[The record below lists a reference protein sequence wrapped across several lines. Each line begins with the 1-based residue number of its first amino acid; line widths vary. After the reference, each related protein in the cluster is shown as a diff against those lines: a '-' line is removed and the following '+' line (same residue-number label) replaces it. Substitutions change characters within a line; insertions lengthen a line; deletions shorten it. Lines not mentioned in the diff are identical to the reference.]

1 MSRLNEQEISV
12 HMRAVPNWARVAQVI
27 SRTFGFRGFLQSIDF
42 VNQVAKVAEENNHH
56 PDIEIHWN
64 KVTLA
69 FTTHDEN
76 GLTEKDFKLAQQCE
90 KIFSGF

>member
-12 HMRAVPNWARVAQVI
+12 RMRTVPNWAKDSQVI
-27 SRTFGFRGFLQSIDF
+27 SRIFRFSGFLQSIDF

-69 FTTHDEN
+69 FSTHDEN

-90 KIFSGF
+90 KIFAGF

>member
-1 MSRLNEQEISV
+1 MTRLNEQEIGVRLNSLPKWT
-12 HMRAVPNWARVAQVI
+12 MQSQVI
-27 SRTFGFRGFLQSIDF
+27 SRTFGFKGFLQSIDF
-42 VNQVAKVAEENNHH
+42 VNQVAKIAEENNHH

-69 FTTHDEN
+69 FTTHDAG
-76 GLTEKDFKLAQQCE
+76 GLTENDFKLAQQCD